1 MRGTLPHRN
10 AILSKEAGGFYDSP
24 IARSDFRDA
33 NPCNRAGGRPQS
45 CYFRIEFQAQVFPG
59 ALFCYAVKFDSIS
72 KPPCRRKICK
82 EFCYRRDPSGIIQR
96 LIQERMDGTWDDV
109 RKNNRMTDTD
119 KKVVL
124 VVDDAP
130 ANIRVVNEIL
140 HNTYKVRI
148 ATNGAKALEL
158 AVAEPCPDLI
168 LLDVVMPGIDGYEVC
183 TRLKADP
190 ATRDIP
196 VIFLTGQ
203 TETTDET
210 RGFEVGAVDY
220 IHKPF
225 SPAVVAARVQT
236 HLALREAREQLS
248 RQLQAIRAELETARQ
263 IQSSILP
270 REIPAIPGLDIAA
283 RYEPMSSVA
292 GDFYDF
298 IAIDEKRIG
307 ILVAD
312 VSGHGMPAALIA
324 SMLKIAFAAQSA
336 HASDPAR
343 VLSGLNQ
350 ALCGKFQGH
359 YVTAAYALIDTE
371 KRTLCYAGAGHPP
384 LLLREC
390 SSGKAQRIVENGL
403 FLGYFPHATYSSVET
418 PFKEGDWIAM
428 YTDGITEMRGESE
441 EEFGV
446 DRLQEFMECHPDST
460 AAAFAD
466 LLLDRMSLWSGRAS
480 GQDPDDDVT
489 LLAVHFKA
497 DGKSLGTC

>member
-1 MRGTLPHRN
+1 MMEN
-10 AILSKEAGGFYDSP
+10 E
-24 IARSDFRDA
+24 
-33 NPCNRAGGRPQS
+33 
-45 CYFRIEFQAQVFPG
+45 
-59 ALFCYAVKFDSIS
+59 
-72 KPPCRRKICK
+72 
-82 EFCYRRDPSGIIQR
+82 
-96 LIQERMDGTWDDV
+96 
-109 RKNNRMTDTD
+109 

-158 AVAEPCPDLI
+158 VNQSPGPDLI
-168 LLDVVMPGIDGYEVC
+168 LLDVVMPGMDGYEVC
-183 TRLKADP
+183 ARLKSDP

-203 TETTDET
+203 TEITDET

-236 HLALREAREQLS
+236 HLALRETREQLA
-248 RQLQAIRAELETARQ
+248 RQLMAIRTELETARQ
-263 IQSSILP
+263 IQLSILP
-270 REIPAIPGLDIAA
+270 REIPDRASLDIAA
-283 RYEPMSSVA
+283 RYVPMSSVA

-298 IAIDEKRIG
+298 MVLDENRTG

-324 SMLKIAFAAQSA
+324 SMLKIAFASQSA
-336 HASDPAR
+336 HAGDPAK

-359 YVTAAYALIDTE
+359 YVTAAYAVIDTD
-371 KRTLCYAGAGHPP
+371 KRSVFYAGAGHPP
-384 LLLREC
+384 LLLRDRA
-390 SSGKAQRIVENGL
+390 SGKARRFLENGL
-403 FLGYFPHATYSSVET
+403 FLGYFPHATYSAVET
-418 PFKEGDWIAM
+418 TFLEGDWVLF
-428 YTDGITEMRGESE
+428 YTDGIPEMTDASE
-441 EEFGV
+441 EQFGE
-446 DRLQEFMECHPDST
+446 DRLKQFLEQNSDL
-460 AAAFAD
+460 AAADFAD
-466 LLLDRMSLWSGRAS
+466 RLLDHLSRWSCRTS
-480 GQDPDDDVT
+480 DQEPDDDVT

-497 DGKSLGTC
+497 SKGI